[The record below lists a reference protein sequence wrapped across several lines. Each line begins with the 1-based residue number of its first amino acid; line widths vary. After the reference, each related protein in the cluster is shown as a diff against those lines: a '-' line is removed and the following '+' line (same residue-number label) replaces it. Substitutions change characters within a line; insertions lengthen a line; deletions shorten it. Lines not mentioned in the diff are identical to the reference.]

1 MPSAWIRSRR
11 WDLTWLVG
19 SAVVVPLGMLL
30 VWTGASSEL
39 INLGVTALVGGP
51 HLFSTF
57 LATYADPRF
66 RRAHAPALA
75 VITVLVPAFVV
86 YMSVH
91 HFQELMSFFV
101 FWASLHVL
109 QQNAYLADV
118 YRRKA
123 GDRDPSWSRLL
134 DYALLFLSF
143 YPIASYKLVHD
154 DFLLGTI
161 RILIPGFVKN
171 EWTPRVISGLLAV
184 VFAAW
189 VVKTLAERRRG
200 TLNGPK
206 TLLILV
212 TSTLA
217 FIVPCAASGARLEL
231 AFQTVNAW
239 HSIQYLAV
247 IWVVLAIRKERGQPL
262 SPLVSKIAG
271 PGRAA
276 WSFYGLCFAFSAA
289 LLAVVFW
296 VIHRDPW
303 GLSGLQYYYM
313 GVLSALFIHYSLDSY
328 LFFAAGRPEAR
339 PDVIPHAVPSR
350 G

>member
-1 MPSAWIRSRR
+1 MASPWIRSRR

-57 LATYADPRF
+57 VATYADPRF
-66 RRAHAPALA
+66 RRSHGPALVA
-75 VITVLVPAFVV
+75 ITLLVPAFVV
-86 YMSVH
+86 YMSFH

-123 GDRDPSWSRLL
+123 GDRDPSWSRFL
-134 DYALLFLSF
+134 DYGLLFLSF

-161 RILIPGFVKN
+161 RILIPGFVKS
-171 EWTPRVISGLLAV
+171 EWTPRVISVLLAV

-189 VVKTLAERRRG
+189 LAKTLAERRRG

-206 TLLILV
+206 TLLIAV

-217 FIVPCAASGARLEL
+217 FIVPCAASGTRLEL

-239 HSIQYLAV
+239 HSIQYLGV
-247 IWVVLAIRKERGQPL
+247 IWVVLAIRKERGQPMT
-262 SPLVSKIAG
+262 PFVARIAG

-276 WSFYGLCFAFSAA
+276 WAFYGLCFAFSAA
-289 LLAVVFW
+289 LLAAVFE
-296 VIHRDPW
+296 VIRRDPW
-303 GLSGLQYYYM
+303 GLSSLQYYYM
-313 GVLSALFIHYSLDSY
+313 GVLSALFIHYSLDTY
-328 LFFAAGRPEAR
+328 LFFAAGRAEAR
-339 PDVIPHAVPSR
+339 PDTIPHAVPSR